1 MVQFLIQNVKTI
13 FKLWLSAVT
22 LVFLYYQYI
31 SNNSDELVF
40 ISGMT
45 KDVNEFQEN
54 WCRIRHA
61 RVDTDSV
68 LKPCSYNTSW
78 TGNSSDYLLRTD
90 ATKSFISLWD
100 VRPAGQF
107 SRFSIQTKTT
117 DGEIK
122 RIGGDWWRVL
132 LRGPATV
139 SPSMFDLGNGTYE
152 FLFLAMDPG
161 VYKLDITLDY
171 SLCDGYRDPPR
182 NWFILGNSQGKM
194 QKDGTLG
201 ENRAKDDFLL
211 QPFQSGKLFM
221 IDIPMPTNTGAFL
234 INFLSDRS
242 HVASKLD
249 LSCGIKCSF
258 MWDGFGRWIGRNW
271 KPYLKEI
278 PTHSQE
284 KKSDMSV
291 KRRLRALW
299 IYGDSQAER
308 LHLSILDGPLCRE
321 IFQSCNL
328 SKLWVYPYKGQR
340 PPWDNKDFND
350 QIVVEDL
357 RRILEQPEMD
367 ENSVLILNLGL
378 HYMESLSFREYQ
390 RLLNKV
396 LNLLKE
402 RDGGS
407 GQLKYNTR
415 VIWKTSTS
423 LSKEKDTGDQL
434 KSDRR
439 RFLTLPRVK
448 LYNSYAT
455 SLMCKASLEVLDV
468 YPFTRSYPEGT
479 GGPEVAYY
487 KDHDIVHF
495 KFHVMKA
502 LDRFIEDYLL
512 GKVLFPIDVTNY
524 MFQ

>member
-271 KPYLKEI
+271 KPYLK
-278 PTHSQE
+278 
-284 KKSDMSV
+284 
-291 KRRLRALW
+291 
-299 IYGDSQAER
+299 
-308 LHLSILDGPLCRE
+308 
-321 IFQSCNL
+321 
-328 SKLWVYPYKGQR
+328 GQR